1 MSRAISLVESNS
13 ARHKPTV
20 ATLLDTLLGRRAEL
34 ATQPGGD
41 QGVTTSVPPA
51 VPPSAPITSLRIGI
65 SGPPGAGKSTLI
77 DALGSELLSRSH
89 RLAVLAIDPS
99 SKLSGGSV
107 LGDKTRMTNLS
118 ADRRAFVRPS
128 PARGALGGVARRTE
142 DAILLCECAGWR
154 AVPADPSA
162 SLTVIGLSPLPSSPC
177 GGGQVRPCDRRD
189 VGVGQSEIAVHG
201 MVDMFILLVP
211 AHSEALAQT
220 LCLTL
225 CVS

>member
-1 MSRAISLVESNS
+1 MSTSIATRLAEALARGERAALSRAISLVESNS

-41 QGVTTSVPPA
+41 QAVTSSVPPA

-142 DAILLCECAGWR
+142 DAILLCECAG
-154 AVPADPSA
+154 
-162 SLTVIGLSPLPSSPC
+162 
-177 GGGQVRPCDRRD
+177 
-189 VGVGQSEIAVHG
+189 
-201 MVDMFILLVP
+201 
-211 AHSEALAQT
+211 
-220 LCLTL
+220 
-225 CVS
+225 